1 MFRVGRNSEFYPRVA
16 IIWKETLLP
25 FVKVLPTFLITV
37 WLSIYFDYR
46 KSVSDATSGRKIDYS
61 INTIQNIINMRVN
74 DSFKTEAN
82 LLYFAI
88 NSAKH
93 AN

>member
-1 MFRVGRNSEFYPRVA
+1 M
-16 IIWKETLLP
+16 
-25 FVKVLPTFLITV
+25 
-37 WLSIYFDYR
+37 YR
-46 KSVSDATSGRKIDYS
+46 TQQVEGKIDYS

-93 AN
+93 ANWKPWSAAFNLETEQE

>member
-1 MFRVGRNSEFYPRVA
+1 MYQTQQVEG
-16 IIWKETLLP
+16 
-25 FVKVLPTFLITV
+25 
-37 WLSIYFDYR
+37 
-46 KSVSDATSGRKIDYS
+46 KIDYS